1 MGGISILIV
10 VYEILMILNIKKQI
24 GLKNHHTLINFIYS
38 SGLVL
43 VIMLIFSIALGPIT
57 AVEYIKFING
67 GITPE
72 PFLKYGSIFYL
83 VPRIAIEAIKVPL
96 ESMALFGV
104 VCLFDKKV
112 ESIVNKINNSWVSA

>member
-1 MGGISILIV
+1 M
-10 VYEILMILNIKKQI
+10 
-24 GLKNHHTLINFIYS
+24 
-38 SGLVL
+38 
-43 VIMLIFSIALGPIT
+43 FSIALGPIT

-96 ESMALFGV
+96 ESLALFGV

-112 ESIVNKINNSWVSA
+112 EGVINKINNSWTPA